1 MIRGFAINAQACMLL
16 SVLLIESPRWL
27 ATHRSMTAAEHA
39 LRQLRS
45 TDARLEGTLA
55 EIAGLVAPPVSC
67 EREPLLG
74 QAGAGGEVQAQKPPV
89 LVRPIILA
97 IV

>member
-55 EIAGLVAPPVSC
+55 EIAVSC